1 MRIFRLSKKGA
12 GTVLGPL
19 ESEVM
24 EVVWS
29 EGEPVSVARVHEVLD
44 RPRKALAYSTIKAVL
59 SNLAAKGYLRK
70 RSRGRS
76 NVFAA
81 VQTRDEFRRR
91 LVTEV
96 LGSLVRDYRNPLLAH
111 LVDELADEPGSL
123 DDLERLIAEKR
134 KGHRRG

>member
-1 MRIFRLSKKGA
+1 MRIFRLSRKGA

-19 ESEVM
+19 ENEVM
-24 EVVWS
+24 EIVWS
-29 EGEPVSVARVHEVLD
+29 EGEPVSVARVQDGLA
-44 RPRKALAYSTIKAVL
+44 RRRKTLAYSTIKAVL

-81 VQTRDEFRRR
+81 VQTRDEFRKR
-91 LVTEV
+91 LVAEV
-96 LGSLVRDYRNPLLAH
+96 LGSLVRDYRNPLLSH

-134 KGHRRG
+134 KGERRG